1 MFPRR
6 AENLSNLISDNRLL
20 EHARLL
26 DQEARL
32 AAKIADPA
40 LIDEKTIGDVIG
52 VARRLAS
59 AGCPLQLVE
68 LNEILD
74 IAQIFSLRV
83 PLLAYLMQC
92 AVLDGSRHPQF
103 LRYPTNT
110 EFLNYAAELTTSP
123 SPDAATSILGD
134 LLTKLEDKD
143 SLVWKDPVWT
153 ARVAA
158 VLAYFSALK

>member
-1 MFPRR
+1 MFPSRS
-6 AENLSNLISDNRLL
+6 EGLSNLIADNRLL

-26 DQEARL
+26 DQEVRL
-32 AAKIADPA
+32 AAQIADPA

-68 LNEILD
+68 LDEILD
-74 IAQIFSLRV
+74 IAQIFSLRI
-83 PLLAYLMQC
+83 
-92 AVLDGSRHPQF
+92 PQ
-103 LRYPTNT
+103 LSELSTKPT
-110 EFLNYAAELTTSP
+110 A
-123 SPDAATSILGD
+123 DAASNILEK
-134 LLTKLEDKD
+134 LQTKLENKD
-143 SLVWKDPVWT
+143 HPVWKDPVWT

>member
-1 MFPRR
+1 MFPSRS
-6 AENLSNLISDNRLL
+6 EGLSNLIADNRLL

-74 IAQIFSLRV
+74 IAQIFSIRV
-83 PLLAYLMQC
+83 PQLSEL
-92 AVLDGSRHPQF
+92 STK
-103 LRYPTNT
+103 PT
-110 EFLNYAAELTTSP
+110 A
-123 SPDAATSILGD
+123 DAASNILEK
-134 LLTKLEDKD
+134 LQTKLENKD
-143 SLVWKDPVWT
+143 HPVWKDPVWT
-153 ARVAA
+153 ARV
-158 VLAYFSALK
+158 

>member
-26 DQEARL
+26 DQEVRL
-32 AAKIADPA
+32 AAQIADPD
-40 LIDEKTIGDVIG
+40 LIDKKTIGDVIG

-68 LNEILD
+68 LDEILD
-74 IAQIFSLRV
+74 IAQIFSLRI
-83 PLLAYLMQC
+83 
-92 AVLDGSRHPQF
+92 PQ
-103 LRYPTNT
+103 LSELSTKPT
-110 EFLNYAAELTTSP
+110 A
-123 SPDAATSILGD
+123 DAASNILEK
-134 LLTKLEDKD
+134 LQTKLENKD
-143 SLVWKDPVWT
+143 HPVWKDPVWT

-158 VLAYFSALK
+158 VLAYFSALKAG

>member
-32 AAKIADPA
+32 AAQIADPD

-68 LNEILD
+68 LDEILD
-74 IAQIFSLRV
+74 IAQIFSLRI
-83 PLLAYLMQC
+83 
-92 AVLDGSRHPQF
+92 PQ
-103 LRYPTNT
+103 LSELSTKPT
-110 EFLNYAAELTTSP
+110 A
-123 SPDAATSILGD
+123 DAASNILEK
-134 LLTKLEDKD
+134 LQTKLENKD
-143 SLVWKDPVWT
+143 HPVWKDPVWT

>member
-32 AAKIADPA
+32 AAQIADPT
-40 LIDEKTIGDVIG
+40 LIDEKTIGEVIG

-68 LNEILD
+68 LDEILD
-74 IAQIFSLRV
+74 IAQIFSLRI
-83 PLLAYLMQC
+83 
-92 AVLDGSRHPQF
+92 PQ
-103 LRYPTNT
+103 LSELSTKPT
-110 EFLNYAAELTTSP
+110 A
-123 SPDAATSILGD
+123 DAASNILEK
-134 LLTKLEDKD
+134 LQTKLENKD
-143 SLVWKDPVWT
+143 HPVWKDPVWT